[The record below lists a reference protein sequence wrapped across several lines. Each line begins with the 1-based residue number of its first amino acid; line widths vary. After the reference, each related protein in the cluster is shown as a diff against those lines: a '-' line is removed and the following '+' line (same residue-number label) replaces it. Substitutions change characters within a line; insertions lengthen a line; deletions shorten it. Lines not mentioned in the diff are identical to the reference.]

1 MFRSMKNPL
10 DYYGSPGPMTDP
22 KQFSKLFE
30 SLPTEIPALCRVV
43 QGLLIHILWTERYGI
58 NLSKDRKQEV
68 QIRSI
73 ARKLARIQ
81 ELDARPLTIARPLD
95 KRLVGNC
102 RDFTLLLTSILRH
115 QGVPAR
121 ARCGFGVYFE
131 PNHYE
136 DHWVCE
142 YWSETQGR
150 WVMVD
155 SQLDDLQRQALHIKF
170 NTYDMPSGQFLPAGR
185 AWQLCRAG
193 EADPDRFGIH
203 DLHGLWFVRGNL
215 IRDLAALNKMELLP
229 WDGWG
234 LIDEKKDEELTE
246 EDWTLLDRV
255 AVLTLADNDA
265 FAEMHALY
273 ERDEHLRVPPVIR
286 SWRGM
291 GSYEQVVLAEV

>member
-1 MFRSMKNPL
+1 MTNPKH
-10 DYYGSPGPMTDP
+10 Y
-22 KQFSKLFE
+22 SKLFE
-30 SLPTEIPALCRVV
+30 GLPTEIPALCRVV
-43 QGLLIHILWTERYGI
+43 QGLLIHIFWAERYGL
-58 NLSKDRKQEV
+58 NLSEERKQEV

-81 ELDARPLTIARPLD
+81 ELDERPLTVGRPLD
-95 KRLVGNC
+95 KRLVSNC

-142 YWSETQGR
+142 YWNASEGH
-150 WVMVD
+150 WVIVD
-155 SQLDDLQRQALHIKF
+155 SQLDDFQRKALQIKF
-170 NTYDMPSGQFLPAGR
+170 NTYDMPPGQFLPAGR

-193 EADPDRFGIH
+193 EVDPDHFGIFN
-203 DLHGLWFVRGNL
+203 LHGLWFVRSNL
-215 IRDLAALNKMELLP
+215 VRDLAALNTIELLP

-246 EDWTLLDRV
+246 EDWALLDRV
-255 AVLTLADNDA
+255 AVLTLADNSA
-265 FAEMHALY
+265 FAEMRALY
-273 ERDEHLRVPPVIR
+273 EENVHLRVPPVIR
-286 SWRGM
+286 SWSGA
-291 GSYEQVVLAEV
+291 GNYQKIALADA